1 MRVRFTPRELD
12 IMAVL
17 WQHGSATVADV
28 KAGIKDDLAYV
39 TVLTVLRTLEAKGH
53 VRHAQ
58 EGKAFR
64 YFPRTKSSS
73 AGSGALAQVLD
84 KMYRGSRELLVASL
98 LDNENVTDG
107 ELERLQTLIEQR
119 LRENRK

>member
-1 MRVRFTPRELD
+1 MPIRFTPRELD
-12 IMAVL
+12 VMAVL

-53 VRHAQ
+53 VRHVQ

-64 YFPRTKSSS
+64 YFPKTKSAS
-73 AGSGALAQVLD
+73 AGSGALARVLD
-84 KMYRGSRELLVASL
+84 KMYRGSREMLVASL
-98 LDNENVTDG
+98 HDKEDVSDA
-107 ELERLQTLIEQR
+107 ELERPQQLIER
-119 LRENRK
+119 RMKENRQ

>member
-1 MRVRFTPRELD
+1 MAVRFTPRELD

-28 KAGIKDDLAYV
+28 KSGIKDDLAYV

-53 VRHAQ
+53 VRHVQ

-64 YFPRTKSSS
+64 YFPKTKSAL
-73 AGSGALAQVLD
+73 AGSGALARVLD

-98 LDNENVTDG
+98 LENEDVTDA
-107 ELERLQTLIEQR
+107 ELVR
-119 LRENRK
+119 LRELIERRMKEKRK